1 MSTIPGKSP
10 AVKLPPQV
18 ETARDL
24 LLEHLGRLLTI
35 EETLAKKGLPSLVQE
50 EKDDELKALLQEHL
64 GETREHVSRV
74 KEAFSA
80 LQEDPAGRPAV
91 GLEGLE
97 TERESTLP
105 NIVPGMRS
113 GVNCEAAMGT
123 EHYEINTYD
132 AAIRLAQELKATEVV
147 QLLSASLDE
156 EVAALAKLAKQAD
169 RLAKLAVEQRTAEER

>member
-24 LLEHLGRLLTI
+24 LREHLGKLLTI
-35 EETLAKKGLPSLVQE
+35 EETLAKKVLPSLVQE
-50 EKDDELKALLQEHL
+50 EKDEELKGLLQEHL
-64 GETREHVSRV
+64 GETREHVTRV

-80 LQEDPAGRPAV
+80 LQEDAAGRPAI
-91 GLEGLE
+91 GLDGLD
-97 TERESTLP
+97 TERESTLSDV
-105 NIVPGMRS
+105 VPGMRS

-132 AAIRLAQELKATEVV
+132 AAIRLAGALKATEVG
-147 QLLSASLDE
+147 QLLRANLDE
-156 EVAALAKLAKQAD
+156 EVAALAKLANQAD
-169 RLAKLAVEQRTAEER
+169 RLAKLAVEERTAKY

>member
-18 ETARDL
+18 ASGRDL
-24 LLEHLGRLLTI
+24 LLEHLGKLLTV
-35 EETLAKKGLPSLVQE
+35 EETLAKKLLPSLAQE
-50 EKDDELKALLQEHL
+50 EKDEDLKTLLQEHL
-64 GETREHVSRV
+64 GQTREHVTRV

-80 LQEDPAGRPAV
+80 LQEDPAGRPAI
-91 GLEGLE
+91 GLDGLA
-97 TERESTLP
+97 TERESTVADV
-105 NIVPGMRS
+105 VPGMRS

-132 AAIRLAQELKATEVV
+132 AAIRLADALKAKEVG
-147 QLLSASLDE
+147 QLLRANLDE

-169 RLAKLAVEQRTAEER
+169 RLAKLAVDERAIKH